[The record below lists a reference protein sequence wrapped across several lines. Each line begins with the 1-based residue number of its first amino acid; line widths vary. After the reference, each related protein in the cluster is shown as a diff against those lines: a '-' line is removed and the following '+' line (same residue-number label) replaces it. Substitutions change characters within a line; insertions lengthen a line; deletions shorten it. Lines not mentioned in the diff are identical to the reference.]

1 MYNDHLSWWG
11 RVDMPP
17 NLVNLGDNLELDRR
31 AYEVRRSGEPLKLSR
46 IPMELLLLLVERHG
60 QLVTREEIVE
70 RVWGK
75 DVFLDADNSINAAIR
90 KLRQVLGDDPQ
101 EPRFVQTVTGMGYRF
116 IAPVEEITAPGGRPA
131 ASRVFREESVPAP
144 QATDLTKTEPRPG
157 VYRWKVPVLVAILA
171 VLVAAG
177 FYHYRSLKANQLTD
191 KDTIVL
197 TDFAN
202 TTGDPLFD
210 DTLTQGLSI
219 QLEQSPFL
227 ELISDRR
234 VDDTLKLMGHAA
246 GERLTPELTREV
258 CVRTG
263 SKAMLAGSIV
273 GLGKQYVIGL
283 KAVNCDTGEVLAEAQ
298 EQAAEKEAVLKALD
312 AAAVTMRS
320 KLGESHSSVQTH
332 VTPLMEATTPSLEAL
347 KAYSLGVK
355 TQATQGDTAAL
366 PFFKRGVELDPN
378 FALAYSSLTSVYCN
392 LNELELAADYAHKA
406 YALRERV
413 SERERFPIEIDY
425 YMVATGELERAALA
439 CEQWQRTYPRDYEPY
454 TNLGYIFASLGNH
467 EKALEEARESVR
479 LGPNDEISYNNLGSA
494 HTNLNQLNEAEEVD
508 NQAKA
513 RQLDSEGLLLNR
525 YELAFLR
532 NDTAQMTRVAAA
544 AMGKAGAEDLML
556 ATQADTEAW
565 HGKLKNARELTQGAI
580 ESAERNDA
588 RETAA
593 SYQAAAALREVES
606 GNWNQARRDVEAAM
620 KLAPNRNVRIFT
632 ALVLARVGDTA
643 TAEKIASDLDK
654 TFPLDTLVQRYW
666 LPCIRAAVALQN
678 KDPKRALEL
687 LRMTS
692 AIEFGQSQGGVV
704 LCPAYLRGAAYLLLH
719 DGKAAAVEFQK
730 FLDHRGLVGNFPWGA
745 LARLGLARAYALQG
759 DAARARTAYQDFLAL
774 WKDADPNITILKL
787 ANAEYTKLQ

>member
-177 FYHYRSLKANQLTD
+177 FHHYRSLKANQLTD

-606 GNWNQARRDVEAAM
+606 GNWNRARRDVEAAM

-759 DAARARTAYQDFLAL
+759 DAARAGTAYQDFLAL

>member
-11 RVDMPP
+11 RVEMPP
-17 NLVNLGDNLELDRR
+17 DLVNLGDNLELDRR
-31 AYEVRRSGEPLKLSR
+31 AYEVRRAGEPLKLSR

-75 DVFLDADNSINAAIR
+75 DAFLDADNSINAAIR

-116 IAPVEEITAPGGRPA
+116 IAPVEEITAPDGRPA
-131 ASRVFREESVPAP
+131 ASSVFREESVPAP

-157 VYRWKVPVLVAILA
+157 VYRWKVPGLVAVLA

-177 FYHYRSLKANQLTD
+177 FHHYRSLKANQLTD

-246 GERLTPELTREV
+246 RERLTPELTREV

-273 GLGKQYVIGL
+273 GLGKQYVISL

-332 VTPLMEATTPSLEAL
+332 VTPLIEATTPSLEAL

-378 FALAYSSLTSVYCN
+378 FALAYSSLTSVYGN

-406 YALRERV
+406 YALRGRV

-479 LGPNDEISYNNLGSA
+479 FGPNDEISYNNLGSA

-632 ALVLARVGDTA
+632 ALVLARAGDTA
-643 TAEKIASDLDK
+643 TAEKVASDLDK

-687 LRMTS
+687 LRMTG

-759 DAARARTAYQDFLAL
+759 DTARARTAYQDFLAL

>member
-1 MYNDHLSWWG
+1 
-11 RVDMPP
+11 
-17 NLVNLGDNLELDRR
+17 
-31 AYEVRRSGEPLKLSR
+31 
-46 IPMELLLLLVERHG
+46 
-60 QLVTREEIVE
+60 
-70 RVWGK
+70 
-75 DVFLDADNSINAAIR
+75 
-90 KLRQVLGDDPQ
+90 
-101 EPRFVQTVTGMGYRF
+101 
-116 IAPVEEITAPGGRPA
+116 
-131 ASRVFREESVPAP
+131 
-144 QATDLTKTEPRPG
+144 
-157 VYRWKVPVLVAILA
+157 
-171 VLVAAG
+171 
-177 FYHYRSLKANQLTD
+177 
-191 KDTIVL
+191 
-197 TDFAN
+197 
-202 TTGDPLFD
+202 
-210 DTLTQGLSI
+210 
-219 QLEQSPFL
+219 
-227 ELISDRR
+227 
-234 VDDTLKLMGHAA
+234 
-246 GERLTPELTREV
+246 
-258 CVRTG
+258 
-263 SKAMLAGSIV
+263 
-273 GLGKQYVIGL
+273 
-283 KAVNCDTGEVLAEAQ
+283 
-298 EQAAEKEAVLKALD
+298 
-312 AAAVTMRS
+312 
-320 KLGESHSSVQTH
+320 
-332 VTPLMEATTPSLEAL
+332 
-347 KAYSLGVK
+347 
-355 TQATQGDTAAL
+355 
-366 PFFKRGVELDPN
+366 
-378 FALAYSSLTSVYCN
+378 
-392 LNELELAADYAHKA
+392 
-406 YALRERV
+406 
-413 SERERFPIEIDY
+413 
-425 YMVATGELERAALA
+425 
-439 CEQWQRTYPRDYEPY
+439 
-454 TNLGYIFASLGNH
+454 LGNH

-632 ALVLARVGDTA
+632 ALVLARAGDTA
-643 TAEKIASDLDK
+643 TAEKVASDLDK

-687 LRMTS
+687 LRMTG

-759 DAARARTAYQDFLAL
+759 DTARARTAYQDFLAL